1 MEDGSRA
8 ETPAEGVVSPAAIP
22 GGRRRSE
29 GTQRLEAMSDAVIA
43 IAITLLVLEIHV
55 PEEKGNAELA
65 RALMD
70 QWPSYFGFALSFL
83 TIGIVWANH
92 HDMFRNIARVDHL
105 LVVLNLLL
113 LMGVSFIP
121 FSTAVLAEHLEAE
134 DGRLVATIL
143 YGSSFLFTAVL
154 LNVIWYYASW
164 NRRLIAPDV
173 SERHIHGRSVRYV
186 VGPLFYGL
194 TLPLAMISPLISLT
208 VYAVVAAIYLIPV
221 GD

>member
-1 MEDGSRA
+1 VIQEDRRRA
-8 ETPAEGVVSPAAIP
+8 E
-22 GGRRRSE
+22 
-29 GTQRLEAMSDAVIA
+29 GTERLEAMSDGVIA

-55 PEEKGNAELA
+55 PAERGNADLA
-65 RALMD
+65 RALLE

-92 HDMFRNIARVDHL
+92 HDMFRDFARVDHV

-113 LMGVSFIP
+113 MMGISFIP
-121 FSTAVLAEHLEAE
+121 FSTAVLAGHLEAE

-154 LNVIWYYASW
+154 LNVIWHYASW
-164 NRRLIAPDV
+164 NRRLMAPDV

-186 VGPLFYGL
+186 IGPLFYGL
-194 TLPLAMISPLISLT
+194 TLPLAMLSPLISLT

>member
-1 MEDGSRA
+1 VIQED
-8 ETPAEGVVSPAAIP
+8 
-22 GGRRRSE
+22 RRRSE
-29 GTQRLEAMSDAVIA
+29 GTERLEAMSDGVIA

-55 PEEKGNAELA
+55 PDEEGNADLA
-65 RALMD
+65 RALLE

-92 HDMFRNIARVDHL
+92 HDMFRDFARVDHV

-113 LMGVSFIP
+113 MMGISFIP
-121 FSTAVLAEHLEAE
+121 FSTAVLAGHLEAE

-154 LNVIWYYASW
+154 LNVIWHYASW

-186 VGPLFYGL
+186 IGPVFYGL
-194 TLPLAMISPLISLT
+194 TLPLAMLSPLISLT
-208 VYAVVAAIYLIPV
+208 VYAVVAAIYLMPV

>member
-1 MEDGSRA
+1 MIQE
-8 ETPAEGVVSPAAIP
+8 E
-22 GGRRRSE
+22 RRRSE
-29 GTQRLEAMSDAVIA
+29 GTERLEAMSDAVIA

-55 PEEKGNAELA
+55 PEETGNAELA
-65 RALMD
+65 RALID

-92 HDMFRNIARVDHL
+92 HHMFRDIARVDHV

-113 LMGVSFIP
+113 MMGISFIP
-121 FSTAVLAEHLEAE
+121 FTTAVLAGHLEAE

-154 LNVIWYYASW
+154 LNVIWHYASW
-164 NRRLIAPDV
+164 KRRLIAPDV

-186 VGPLFYGL
+186 AGPLFYGL

-208 VYAVVAAIYLIPV
+208 VYVVVAAIYLIPV